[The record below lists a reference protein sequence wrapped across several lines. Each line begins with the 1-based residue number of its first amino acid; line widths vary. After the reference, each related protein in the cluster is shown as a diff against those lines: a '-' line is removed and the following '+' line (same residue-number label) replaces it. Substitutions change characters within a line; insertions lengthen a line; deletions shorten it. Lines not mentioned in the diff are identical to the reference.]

1 MADACFP
8 VVRSFTKSQSSCIE
22 WAEVD
27 LGECLGG
34 VTAGG
39 HAHPES
45 TETLQ
50 TLALQTVR
58 WYCRENGLNYK
69 HFLRVHFHP
78 GNTDNGIYTFAFRDA
93 STARLWRDVLM
104 DPNLDPPGL
113 LIDRN
118 GTPEPFTVPRENGQ
132 PSLGKLFHELKNMG
146 GIVEDKLLKSVSQEN
161 IDAWVRD
168 RYSGQPSDGDDGS
181 GGGGGDGSSSQ
192 AGMTPPA
199 IPPSSSLVQPPMLER
214 QRVNQPARSAR
225 SARSV
230 RNGEGASSVQV
241 RLDFGQ
247 PLKRQSAWEKAG
259 DMLPK
264 LNEYWSSEAR
274 GGGAG
279 AGGLDSGCA
288 PSREPEGDRTDGS
301 SAKKA
306 KTTHQKATSECA
318 GQAEASRPQAGRQ
331 GRTEDVIV
339 ISDDEER
346 IATAAGPSGVS
357 GGEETET
364 LAGIGSSLQSQTFT
378 LPFDDDPFSATPEP
392 DDPPSGSAPC

>member
-1 MADACFP
+1 
-8 VVRSFTKSQSSCIE
+8 
-22 WAEVD
+22 
-27 LGECLGG
+27 
-34 VTAGG
+34 
-39 HAHPES
+39 
-45 TETLQ
+45 
-50 TLALQTVR
+50 
-58 WYCRENGLNYK
+58 
-69 HFLRVHFHP
+69 
-78 GNTDNGIYTFAFRDA
+78 
-93 STARLWRDVLM
+93 
-104 DPNLDPPGL
+104 
-113 LIDRN
+113 
-118 GTPEPFTVPRENGQ
+118 
-132 PSLGKLFHELKNMG
+132 
-146 GIVEDKLLKSVSQEN
+146 
-161 IDAWVRD
+161 
-168 RYSGQPSDGDDGS
+168 
-181 GGGGGDGSSSQ
+181 
-192 AGMTPPA
+192 MTPPA

-346 IATAAGPSGVS
+346 IATAAGPAHSGVS

-364 LAGIGSSLQSQTFT
+364 VAGTGSSLQSQTLT
-378 LPFDDDPFSATPEP
+378 LPCARTPEP
-392 DDPPSGSAPC
+392 DDPPSGSAPLPPGPTLADNAGQGAATDGALGHDSDSESEDEPEAKWAKKYQARWMPSGGPQGGAARESPTSATIHDQPTARSGKDSKRVMSVVERRKELHEGKR